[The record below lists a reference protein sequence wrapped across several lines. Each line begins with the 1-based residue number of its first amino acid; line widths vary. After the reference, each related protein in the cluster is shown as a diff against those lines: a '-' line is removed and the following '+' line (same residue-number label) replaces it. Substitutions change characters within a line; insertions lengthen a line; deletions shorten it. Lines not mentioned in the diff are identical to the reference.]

1 MRKNIGLL
9 ILTLL
14 SSYSLFAQQMPL
26 EPAPGSFINGVRP
39 EQGAHRAEAVIWS
52 EDFANGIP
60 ESWTQVADPNGAFFE
75 YRGPMTN
82 PSNLIGTRGSCVNV
96 NNPIG
101 EPIESPTADNGFI
114 IFDSNFWDD
123 NIGPCGNFGVGEFPG
138 PHFTMLTTD
147 YIDLTGYTSL
157 GMRLNQYMKNY
168 LAQTRIEYSI
178 NDGEWAVLWSN
189 TVPQFSGE
197 TEKNAFVRFNVSDAI
212 ADQANVRLRFV
223 FDGNYYFWMIDDIAI
238 FEIFENN
245 LVIDQTNYGNYIP
258 FNPLGSGYQDLEY
271 AVYPSAMAPNLH
283 FQAQTYNWGSA
294 QQTDARLYTDVVNDL
309 TGDTIYTANSTALT
323 LAPDDGT
330 NFTAPTFQMDGSLAP
345 YSIHYYVEGNQ
356 EDEFPQANRVI
367 RNFEVTDYIYAR
379 DRQETEGI
387 FVPSPGLFGTQYE
400 VGNFYQITAEDQVA
414 QSISIGVG
422 VGTNP
427 NASVYGRIYKIG
439 LQGGG
444 VTAEIVAET
453 SEYPINQWAFNNVGD
468 NRVMTIDLEEP
479 VLLDKDSAYL
489 VMAGAP
495 GGAGSVLFPVSGNSP
510 DFSSMARFYPSSW
523 FFFVR
528 TPLVR
533 VNFGIVENVQEK
545 ATADLAFKC
554 FPNPASE
561 LLNLRFELPESAA
574 TTLLIYDQTGRIV
587 HTEQFG
593 RLNTGEQRRTVD
605 VSRLA
610 NGWYVA
616 SLQTP
621 TQTKNEMVVIR
632 R

>member
-9 ILTLL
+9 FLTLL
-14 SSYSLFAQQMPL
+14 CSSTLTAQQLLL

-39 EQGAHRAEAVIWS
+39 EEGAIRAEAVIWS

-60 ESWTQVADPNGAFFE
+60 ESWTQEADPTGAFFE
-75 YRGPMTN
+75 FRGPLTN
-82 PSNLIGTRGSCVNV
+82 PSNLVGTRGSCVDV
-96 NNPIG
+96 NDPYG
-101 EPIESPTADNGFI
+101 EPIASPTADNGFI

-123 NIGPCGNFGVGEFPG
+123 NIGPCGNFGVGEVPG

-147 YIDLTGYTSL
+147 YIDLTGYTSI
-157 GMRLNQYMKNY
+157 GMRINQYMKNY
-168 LAQTRIEYSI
+168 QAETRIEYSI
-178 NDGEWAVLWSN
+178 NDGEWGLLWEN
-189 TVPQFSGE
+189 AVPQFSGE
-197 TEKNAFVRFNVSDAI
+197 TERDAFARFNVSAQL
-212 ADQANVRLRFV
+212 ADQSNIRLRFV
-223 FDGNYYFWMIDDIAI
+223 FEGNYYFWMIDDISI

-245 LVIDQTNYGNYIP
+245 IVIDQTNYGNYMP

-271 AVYPSAMAPNLH
+271 AVYPAAMAPNL
-283 FQAQTYNWGSA
+283 FFKTTAYNWGSSVQSA
-294 QQTDARLYTDVVNDL
+294 VRLYADLVNEN
-309 TGDTIYTANSTALT
+309 TGDTIYSANSTALDLEPDAGET
-323 LAPDDGT
+323 FSAPSYQVEQT
-330 NFTAPTFQMDGSLAP
+330 LAP
-345 YSIHYYVEGNQ
+345 YSIHFFVEGNE
-356 EDEFPQANRVI
+356 EDEFPEANREI

-422 VGTNP
+422 VGTDP
-427 NASVYGRIYKIG
+427 NATVYGRIYKIG
-439 LQGGG
+439 LQSGG
-444 VTAEIVAET
+444 VSAEIVAET
-453 SEYPINQWAFNNVGD
+453 GEYPINQWAFNNVGD

-479 VLLDKDSAYL
+479 ILLDKDSAYL
-489 VMAGAP
+489 VVAGAP

-523 FFFVR
+523 FYFVR

-533 VNFGIVENVQEK
+533 VNFGVVENVAEQVQ
-545 ATADLAFKC
+545 ADLAFHC
-554 FPNPASE
+554 YPNPASDV
-561 LLNLRFELPESAA
+561 LNLSFELQESAA
-574 TTLLIYDQTGRIV
+574 TGLLIYDQTGRV
-587 HTEQFG
+587 VYTEQFG
-593 RLNTGEQRRTVD
+593 QMGAGEQRRTVN
-605 VSRLA
+605 VSQLA
-610 NGWYVA
+610 AGWYVA